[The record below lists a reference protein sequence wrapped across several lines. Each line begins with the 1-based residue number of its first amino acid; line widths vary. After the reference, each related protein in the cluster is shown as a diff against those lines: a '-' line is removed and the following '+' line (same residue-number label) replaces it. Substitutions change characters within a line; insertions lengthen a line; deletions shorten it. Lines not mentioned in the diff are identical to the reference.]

1 MRRWLP
7 FPLQSLFLL
16 VLWLLLNQ
24 SLGLGHILLGALI
37 AILGGL
43 ALKVLDLPGTTVR
56 RPLAL
61 LLLMGLVLI
70 DIVRSN
76 IAVAWIVLGGQKR
89 DTTSGFM
96 EIPLDMRAPYGLAM
110 LGVII
115 TSTPGTL
122 WVGFNSSTGLLTIHV
137 LDLVDERAWIKTIKQ
152 RYERLLMEIFE

>member
-1 MRRWLP
+1 MHRWLP

-24 SLGLGHILLGALI
+24 TLALGHIILGAAV

-43 ALKVLDLPGTTVR
+43 ALRILDLPKTRFR

-61 LLLMGLVLI
+61 LRLIVLVLT

-76 IAVAWIVLGGQKR
+76 IAVAWIVLSGHRR

-96 EIPLDMRAPYGLAM
+96 EIPLDMRAPYGLAT

-122 WVGFNSSTGLLTIHV
+122 WVGFNSGSGMLTIHV

-152 RYERLLMEIFE
+152 RYEYLLMEIFE